1 MDLTTGAYTLVMT
14 SVQMDRGLVRR
25 QLDDFTARW
34 IEKIAAWDKR
44 ERGHSEKRHAQT
56 FWSDLLRQFGVIPE
70 RVSLFEHEADRAT
83 TGNQGWIDVF
93 WSGVFIGEAKSVGK
107 DLLVAEEQARDYLAG
122 GSIGQHEFPRFSICT
137 NFENFRVTRLG
148 RDGWTVSFELPE
160 LPDYVDQLM
169 FLAGHESVTKQ
180 EEEDASIEASQV
192 MASLYTAMVG
202 EEADEEVGDD
212 APRTADEEDLAT
224 QRASVFLTRVL
235 FLLYGDDAGLWE
247 EDLFHRF
254 VLYDTTSDNLGPQL
268 QALFSVLNSQQR
280 RNVPKSMEK
289 FPYVNGALYSEPM
302 PIEFFTDDMREAIL
316 AACRFR
322 WTRISP
328 AVFGSMFQMVKKR
341 EHRRSGGEHYTTETN
356 ITKTVGPLFLD
367 ELQIEA
373 DRICARKDT
382 TAAQFA
388 SFQTRL
394 SELTLVDPA
403 CGSGNFLTVAYGRLR
418 DIETQIIVERRRRSG
433 TQDMTFDV
441 ALETKVTIDQFHGI
455 EISWWPAKIAETAMF
470 LVDHQANRRLAL
482 AIGDAPD
489 RLPITITAHI
499 HHTNALTT
507 PWSDL
512 LTTSRTGPIYL
523 FGNPPF
529 LGHDSRNKEQ
539 AAELR
544 AVWGRKDIGRL
555 DYVTAW
561 HKKSADFLAI
571 RHGEF
576 AYVATN
582 SITQGDQVPRLFGP
596 LQEAGWH
603 VKFAHRTFAWT
614 SEAPGKASVH
624 CVIVG
629 FTKEFNARV
638 RLWDYPTPDAAP
650 EPVTVGTGVNAYL
663 VDGPEAL
670 VTAHQSR
677 LNPQLPP
684 VTFGSTPRDGG
695 KLVIKPSQYSAFM
708 ADPVAAKYVRRFVGA
723 EEMLHS
729 KNRWCLWLVD
739 LDPED
744 VKRSPLLSER
754 IEAVRRWREESPSPD
769 ANAAAATPHLFWWR
783 SQPDVDYL
791 CIPSV
796 VSERRRYFT
805 AMRFP
810 SATIS
815 SNLVFTAPDPDGLAF
830 AAVSS
835 SMFIAWQ
842 KATGGRLESRL
853 RFSSTLTWNNFPL
866 PQLDD
871 RQRAD
876 MIDAG
881 SGVLEAR
888 KLRPDRTLAQ
898 AYDPLAM
905 DDALVKAHTRLDR
918 VVDKIMGAPRLLTT
932 ERQRLEYLFARY
944 SEFTV

>member
-1 MDLTTGAYTLVMT
+1 M
-14 SVQMDRGLVRR
+14 
-25 QLDDFTARW
+25 
-34 IEKIAAWDKR
+34 
-44 ERGHSEKRHAQT
+44 
-56 FWSDLLRQFGVIPE
+56 
-70 RVSLFEHEADRAT
+70 
-83 TGNQGWIDVF
+83 
-93 WSGVFIGEAKSVGK
+93 
-107 DLLVAEEQARDYLAG
+107 
-122 GSIGQHEFPRFSICT
+122 
-137 NFENFRVTRLG
+137 TRLG

-160 LPDYVDQLM
+160 LPEYVDQLM
-169 FLAGHESVTKQ
+169 FLAGHETVTKQ

-280 RNVPKSMEK
+280 RNLPKSMEK

-373 DRICARKDT
+373 DRLCARKDT

-441 ALETKVTIDQFHGI
+441 GLETKVTIDQFHGI

-512 LTTSRTGPIYL
+512 
-523 FGNPPF
+523 
-529 LGHDSRNKEQ
+529 
-539 AAELR
+539 
-544 AVWGRKDIGRL
+544 
-555 DYVTAW
+555 
-561 HKKSADFLAI
+561 
-571 RHGEF
+571 
-576 AYVATN
+576 
-582 SITQGDQVPRLFGP
+582 
-596 LQEAGWH
+596 
-603 VKFAHRTFAWT
+603 
-614 SEAPGKASVH
+614 
-624 CVIVG
+624 
-629 FTKEFNARV
+629 
-638 RLWDYPTPDAAP
+638 
-650 EPVTVGTGVNAYL
+650 
-663 VDGPEAL
+663 
-670 VTAHQSR
+670 
-677 LNPQLPP
+677 
-684 VTFGSTPRDGG
+684 
-695 KLVIKPSQYSAFM
+695 
-708 ADPVAAKYVRRFVGA
+708 
-723 EEMLHS
+723 
-729 KNRWCLWLVD
+729 
-739 LDPED
+739 
-744 VKRSPLLSER
+744 
-754 IEAVRRWREESPSPD
+754 
-769 ANAAAATPHLFWWR
+769 
-783 SQPDVDYL
+783 
-791 CIPSV
+791 
-796 VSERRRYFT
+796 
-805 AMRFP
+805 
-810 SATIS
+810 
-815 SNLVFTAPDPDGLAF
+815 
-830 AAVSS
+830 
-835 SMFIAWQ
+835 
-842 KATGGRLESRL
+842 
-853 RFSSTLTWNNFPL
+853 
-866 PQLDD
+866 
-871 RQRAD
+871 
-876 MIDAG
+876 
-881 SGVLEAR
+881 
-888 KLRPDRTLAQ
+888 
-898 AYDPLAM
+898 
-905 DDALVKAHTRLDR
+905 
-918 VVDKIMGAPRLLTT
+918 
-932 ERQRLEYLFARY
+932 
-944 SEFTV
+944 